1 MKVGTDAQ
9 EMIEP
14 EFDENELYDIDNMSL
29 KEKRENLDDASVRLN
44 ENSKIH
50 MRLKSIM
57 VWLVYIITK

>member
-1 MKVGTDAQ
+1 MKVGTEAQ

-50 MRLKSIM
+50 MILKSRM
-57 VWLVYIITK
+57 VLLVYMITK